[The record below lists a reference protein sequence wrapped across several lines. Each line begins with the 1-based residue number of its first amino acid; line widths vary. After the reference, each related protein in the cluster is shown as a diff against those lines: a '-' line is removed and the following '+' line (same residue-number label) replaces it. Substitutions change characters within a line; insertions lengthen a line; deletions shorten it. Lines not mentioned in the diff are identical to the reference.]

1 MTESFDDHHGR
12 YPHGR
17 CGSIRRTDRD
27 HRRELRYRAT
37 DYRVRQITGRWPLS
51 VSTDRI
57 GVAAMRCASL
67 LDSLAAQGAPVDRCG
82 SDHAF
87 DALICALVARA
98 ARRHGAAADG

>member
-1 MTESFDDHHGR
+1 M
-12 YPHGR
+12 
-17 CGSIRRTDRD
+17 
-27 HRRELRYRAT
+27 
-37 DYRVRQITGRWPLS
+37 
-51 VSTDRI
+51 STDRI